1 MCREYSKDSK
11 IAGILLAA
19 GSSSRMGSKDKLW
32 LELNN
37 KPVIEYSLE
46 VLLNLDIVD
55 VLVVVS
61 PKERQLQI
69 KKLLANQKETI
80 FVEGGERRQDSVAA
94 GLTAVPDADWY
105 IIHDGA
111 RPFISD
117 EIILRV
123 FEAAKLSGAAVP
135 GLRLNETVKKADG
148 AGRVI
153 ETLDRSIL
161 RTIQT
166 PQIFRGELIRNAH
179 NDIDE
184 DVTDDAMMIELL
196 GGIVEIVEG
205 DAKNIKLTNP
215 IDFQI
220 AINLLDL
227 DFDIDKDRYY

>member
-11 IAGILLAA
+11 IVGILLAA

>member
-11 IAGILLAA
+11 IVGILLAA

-32 LELNN
+32 LDLNN

-227 DFDIDKDRYY
+227 DFDIGKDRYY

>member
-1 MCREYSKDSK
+1 MYEENAKGSK

-19 GSSSRMGSKDKLW
+19 GSSSRMGSEDKLW
-32 LELNN
+32 LKLNRR
-37 KPVIEYSLE
+37 PVIEYSLE
-46 VLLNLDIVD
+46 VLTGLDILD

-61 PKERQLQI
+61 PKERQAQI
-69 KKLLANQKETI
+69 KKLLINQKETI

-94 GLTAVPDADWY
+94 GLAAVPEAGWY

-227 DFDIDKDRYY
+227 DFDIGKDRYY

>member
-11 IAGILLAA
+11 IVGILLAA

-32 LELNN
+32 LDLNN

>member
-32 LELNN
+32 LDLNN

>member
-1 MCREYSKDSK
+1 MDRFTTTVKND
-11 IAGILLAA
+11 
-19 GSSSRMGSKDKLW
+19 GSKEKKD
-32 LELNN
+32 
-37 KPVIEYSLE
+37 
-46 VLLNLDIVD
+46 LDITVIIP
-55 VLVVVS
+55 VAGMGHRMKS
-61 PKERQLQI
+61 YGPKCLLQ
-69 KKLLANQKETI
+69 ANQKETI

-227 DFDIDKDRYY
+227 DFDIGKDRYY

>member
-227 DFDIDKDRYY
+227 DFDIGKDRYY

>member
-11 IAGILLAA
+11 IVGILLAA

-32 LELNN
+32 LDLNN

-227 DFDIDKDRYY
+227 DFDISKDRYY

>member
-166 PQIFRGELIRNAH
+166 PLIFRGELIRNAH

>member
-32 LELNN
+32 LDLNN

-227 DFDIDKDRYY
+227 DFDIGKDRYY

>member
-1 MCREYSKDSK
+1 M
-11 IAGILLAA
+11 
-19 GSSSRMGSKDKLW
+19 
-32 LELNN
+32 
-37 KPVIEYSLE
+37 
-46 VLLNLDIVD
+46 
-55 VLVVVS
+55 
-61 PKERQLQI
+61 
-69 KKLLANQKETI
+69 
-80 FVEGGERRQDSVAA
+80 
-94 GLTAVPDADWY
+94 
-105 IIHDGA
+105 
-111 RPFISD
+111 
-117 EIILRV
+117 
-123 FEAAKLSGAAVP
+123 
-135 GLRLNETVKKADG
+135 
-148 AGRVI
+148 
-153 ETLDRSIL
+153 DRSIL